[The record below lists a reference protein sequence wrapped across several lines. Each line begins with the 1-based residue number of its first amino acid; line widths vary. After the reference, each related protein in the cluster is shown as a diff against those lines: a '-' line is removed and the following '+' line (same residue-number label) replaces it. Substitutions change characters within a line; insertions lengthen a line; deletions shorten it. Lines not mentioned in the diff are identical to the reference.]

1 MHPLRRAL
9 ALALVLLGGLGVGVA
24 LSSCGGEDG
33 AETTRTQTT
42 TRTTTETTDTLG
54 TTEPELPGTVR
65 ITVVNGAPRGGI
77 VRKTVQKGD
86 RVVIVVASDVADE
99 VHLHG
104 YDLERDVAAGGTARI
119 RFTAKVPGR
128 FEVELEQR
136 GVQIA
141 DLTVE
146 P

>member
-1 MHPLRRAL
+1 VHPLRRAF

-24 LSSCGGEDG
+24 LSSCGGEDE

-42 TRTTTETTDTLG
+42 TTTTETTDTLR
-54 TTEPELPGTVR
+54 TTEPELPVIVR

-86 RVVIVVASDVADE
+86 AVVIVVASDVADE

-104 YDLERDVAAGGTARI
+104 YDLKRDVAAGGTARI